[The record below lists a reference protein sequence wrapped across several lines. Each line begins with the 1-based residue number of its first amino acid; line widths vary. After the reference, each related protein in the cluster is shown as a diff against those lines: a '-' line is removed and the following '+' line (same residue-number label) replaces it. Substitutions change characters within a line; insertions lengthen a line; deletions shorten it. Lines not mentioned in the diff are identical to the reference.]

1 MKVGDLVKY
10 KWITISQKRRA
21 KQFGC
26 RADSVGVIVDIIS
39 ESGARGGKYN
49 QLLVRFVGMPESIQ
63 ATQFNLEKVVE

>member
-10 KWITISQKRRA
+10 KWITIMQKRRA

-26 RADSVGVIVDIIS
+26 RVDSVGVIVDIIS

-63 ATQFNLEKVVE
+63 ATQFNLEKVV